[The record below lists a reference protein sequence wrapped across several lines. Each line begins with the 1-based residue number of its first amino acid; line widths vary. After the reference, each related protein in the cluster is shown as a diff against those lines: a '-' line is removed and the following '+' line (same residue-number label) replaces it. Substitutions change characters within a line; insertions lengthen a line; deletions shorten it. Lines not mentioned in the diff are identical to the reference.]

1 MGEWD
6 LQADSMAA
14 GIGAHTAKG
23 FVADLADFVF
33 ADFGFLACHVN
44 G

>member
-1 MGEWD
+1 MGFTGG
-6 LQADSMAA
+6 SHGGMNS
-14 GIGAHTAKG
+14 AHTAKG

-33 ADFGFLACHVN
+33 ADFGLLACHVN